1 MFSYQTHLKSHKNYP
16 YVNWNKDVQHY
27 ILLNLF
33 WINFINQFNLKDWS
47 FGNNYY
53 VNFDDENDRDFST
66 DVIFIKNEKNLKKI
80 AISPVT
86 NYEKKFDTPPY
97 SIGIFKQENEYELE
111 GEYDILSIEIDI
123 SVDKNIEIT
132 KSFIEYFLSEKYIF
146 EKMEEKIKAFELSK
160 I

>member
-1 MFSYQTHLKSHKNYP
+1 MFSYQTQLKSHDNYP
-16 YVNWNKDVQHY
+16 YQNWNIDVQDY
-27 ILLNLF
+27 VLLNLF
-33 WINFINQFNLKDWS
+33 WINFFNQFNLKDWC
-47 FGNNYY
+47 FGTDYY
-53 VNFDDENDRDFST
+53 VNFDDENDRDFYT
-66 DVIFIKNEKNLKKI
+66 DIIFIKNEKNLKKI

-146 EKMEEKIKAFELSK
+146 EKIKAFELSK